1 MFTARSV
8 REKMAQGSK
17 YTDEDIERGLQALAE
32 SGGNATAASKAC
44 GIPERT
50 LRDWK
55 RTKFAD
61 EFAEV
66 RREKRTD
73 FISAVWETAKDALQ
87 QVKDKLKDTTAKEA
101 AVITGIMIDKALL
114 LGGEPTEITEQRA
127 KPMIYLPE
135 IDELDMEA
143 EPGASGEVSPEPGV

>member
-1 MFTARSV
+1 MG
-8 REKMAQGSK
+8 QGSK
-17 YTDEDIERGLQALAE
+17 YTDQDIERGLQALAE
-32 SGGNATAASKAC
+32 TGGNSAAASRAS

-50 LRDWK
+50 LREWK
-55 RTKFAD
+55 LTKFAD

-73 FISAVWETAKDALQ
+73 FITEVWDTAKAAVK
-87 QVKDKLKDTTAKEA
+87 QVREKLSGATAKEA
-101 AVITGIMIDKALL
+101 AVIAGIFIDKALVM
-114 LGGEPTEITEQRA
+114 GGEPSEIAEQRA

-143 EPGASGEVSPEPGV
+143 EPGTSGEVSPEPGV